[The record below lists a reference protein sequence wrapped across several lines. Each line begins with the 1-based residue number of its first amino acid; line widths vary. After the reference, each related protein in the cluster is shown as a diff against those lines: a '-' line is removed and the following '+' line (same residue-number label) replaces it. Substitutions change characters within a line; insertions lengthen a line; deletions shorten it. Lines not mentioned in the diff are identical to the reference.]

1 MNALF
6 PEPRA
11 IAPYASGEDA
21 VGRRARARLRFTH
34 AGGRSVLTEQFV
46 PYPLHITRPFHL
58 DRERPDLATLY
69 LQSASGGLYRGDDIH
84 IAVHVEPHA
93 AMHVTTQAATLVH
106 DTEDRPARQA
116 LNVAVDAGGFA
127 ALTMDPMI
135 LLPSAELAA
144 VTEASVHPDGCLI
157 LADGFALHDPFD
169 AGRMF
174 RRIVLQ
180 TRLTRP
186 DGALLLLDRGTI
198 EAADIER
205 AQGALG
211 SCRAAG
217 TLLMVAQ
224 MPPDENLIARM
235 EDIAGAAGCMAG
247 ITTLPNAAGL
257 AARMLAPDA
266 GRLSRGLD
274 ALFVMATEKLL
285 GFTPARRR
293 K

>member
-21 VGRRARARLRFTH
+21 VGRRARARLRFAH
-34 AGGRSVLTEQFV
+34 AGGRSVLTGQFV

-84 IAVHVEPHA
+84 IAIDVEPRA

-116 LNVAVDAGGFA
+116 LAVTVDAGGFA

-135 LLPSAELAA
+135 LLPNAELVASTEAA
-144 VTEASVHPDGCLI
+144 VHREGSLVLT
-157 LADGFALHDPFD
+157 DGFAFHDPLD

-186 DGALLLLDRGTI
+186 DGTLLLLDRGTI
-198 EAADIER
+198 EAADIVR

-217 TLLMVAQ
+217 TMLVVAR
-224 MPPDENLIARM
+224 MPPDEELVACM
-235 EDIAGAAGCMAG
+235 EDVAGAAGCMAG
-247 ITTLPNAAGL
+247 ITALPNAAGL
-257 AARMLAPDA
+257 AARVLAPDA

-274 ALFVMATEKLL
+274 ALFTVAAERLL